1 MNPRDIMTDAIHNF
15 HPQYQQ
21 YTQYSSDNRRFQA
34 TNPNHSATGDHGLQ
48 TTHQPQQ
55 HSNGVLLKASQK
67 DLESGNRRKHDES
80 MGESC
85 AEDSVTTA
93 TQAAKAVATTAA
105 SVASNAA
112 TAASTGIKSAVQPR
126 QAKVTN
132 TEKTLLLS
140 SDDEFQ

>member
-1 MNPRDIMTDAIHNF
+1 MNAWRENFTVMVALFRDLFWTLGSTFLANRVKAPLKYSFLCNF
-15 HPQYQQ
+15 AKTFLIIYKI
-21 YTQYSSDNRRFQA
+21 SV
-34 TNPNHSATGDHGLQ
+34 SA
-48 TTHQPQQ
+48 
-55 HSNGVLLKASQK
+55 
-67 DLESGNRRKHDES
+67 GNRRKHDES

>member
-1 MNPRDIMTDAIHNF
+1 MARKLHGDGGSLSGPFLDFGQHISGKSCEGTLKIFFFVQLCQNILLI
-15 HPQYQQ
+15 YKI
-21 YTQYSSDNRRFQA
+21 SV
-34 TNPNHSATGDHGLQ
+34 SA
-48 TTHQPQQ
+48 
-55 HSNGVLLKASQK
+55 
-67 DLESGNRRKHDES
+67 GNRRKHDES